1 MLRHFSE
8 SEFVMDGVNVFE
20 HMDAAFL
27 SLLDECRHIAGVK
40 MKINSCYRTKA
51 KNKAVGGAQNSMHLF
66 GRAVDI
72 ETNTGVARMK
82 VVKAALSLGLTVGIM
97 ENAVHIDNRESQTL
111 FHYYAKYKR
120 K

>member
-1 MLRHFSE
+1 MRYFTE
-8 SEFVMDGVNVFE
+8 GEFLLDGVNVYN
-20 HMDAAFL
+20 HMDTAFL

-40 MKINSCYRTKA
+40 MKINSCYRTKE
-51 KNKAVGGAQNSMHLF
+51 KNKAVGGAPNSMHLF

-72 ETNTGVARMK
+72 ETKSGVPRMK
-82 VVKAALSLGLTVGIM
+82 IVRAALSLGLTVGIM
-97 ENAVHIDNRESQTL
+97 ENAVHIDNREEQTL